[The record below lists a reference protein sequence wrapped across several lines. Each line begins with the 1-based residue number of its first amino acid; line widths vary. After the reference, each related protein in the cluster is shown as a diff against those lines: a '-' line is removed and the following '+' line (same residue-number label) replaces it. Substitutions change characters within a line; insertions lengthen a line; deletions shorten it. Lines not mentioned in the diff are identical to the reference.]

1 MPAARHKSYDKETMF
16 TDKRN
21 ILQLTALLSA
31 HGVGKVVLCPG
42 SRDIPIV
49 QTLLNSGHMDCYA
62 MTDERSAG
70 FFALGLALHEGVPV
84 AVCCTSGTALLNLHP
99 AVAEA
104 YYQQVPLVVISADR
118 PSAWIG
124 QMDGQ
129 TLPQPGVFGSLV
141 KRSVHLP
148 EIHTAEDEW
157 YCNRLVNEA
166 LLELTHHGMGPVHI
180 NVPVGEPFFQ
190 LPVHALPS
198 VRVIRRY
205 TSLEQLASDGESLSA
220 HFNRYERRMAVVGQT
235 APTVQAD
242 AAITD
247 LLSGQMVWI
256 AEQLGH
262 HAVPGA
268 PVEMIDR
275 LLASIDEA
283 EMEALRPQLLVTYGG
298 HVVSKR
304 LKQFLRKHPPVEHWH
319 VAADGA
325 VVDLYGCLTA
335 VIEMAPADFLAQLAS
350 LAAGSVTAYSQQWK
364 AMETALVPAVF
375 AYSEMQVVGSVLRA
389 LPVPCVLHL
398 ANSSVVRYAQM
409 FALSEGVEVLA
420 NRGTSGIEG
429 SMSTAVGYAA
439 VSDKLNFVLIG
450 DLSFFYDMNAL
461 WNDYCGNN
469 LRILVLNNG
478 GGEIFH
484 SLPGLEL
491 SAEARRY
498 VAGTHAA
505 TAKAWA
511 VDRGFDYVSVYD
523 EASLRVALPA
533 FTDSCRGHRPML
545 LEAFTDAEM
554 DANLLKKYYQNL
566 KL

>member
-1 MPAARHKSYDKETMF
+1 MF

-21 ILQLTALLSA
+21 ILQLAALLRA

-148 EIHTAEDEW
+148 EVHTAEDEW
-157 YCNRLVNEA
+157 YCNRLANEA

-180 NVPVGEPFFQ
+180 NVPVSEPFFQ
-190 LPVHALPS
+190 LPVHALPT
-198 VRVIRRY
+198 VRVIHRY
-205 TSLEQLASDGESLSA
+205 TDLGQLAPDGASLSA
-220 HFNRYERRMAVVGQT
+220 HFNRYHRRMAVVGQT

-242 AAITD
+242 AAVAGR
-247 LLSGQMVWI
+247 LSGQMVWI
-256 AEQLGH
+256 AEQLGR
-262 HAVPGA
+262 HAVPGKSVA
-268 PVEMIDR
+268 MIDR
-275 LLASIDEA
+275 LLASVDEA
-283 EMEALRPQLLVTYGG
+283 EMEALRPQLLITYGG

-350 LAAGSVTAYSQQWK
+350 LSEGNIAAYSRQWEVK
-364 AMETALVPAVF
+364 EAALAPAVF
-375 AYSEMQVVGSVLRA
+375 AYSEMQVVGKVLQA
-389 LPVPCVLHL
+389 LPVPSVLHL

-409 FALSEGVEVLA
+409 FDLPEGVEVLA

-429 SMSTAVGYAA
+429 SLSTAVGYAA
-439 VSDKLNFVLIG
+439 VSEKLNFVFIG

-461 WNDYCGNN
+461 WNGYCGNN

-491 SAEARRY
+491 SPEARRY

-511 VDRGFDYVSVYD
+511 VDRGFDYVPVYD
-523 EASLRVALPA
+523 EATLLAALPA
-533 FTDSCRGHRPML
+533 FADSRCGQRPML

>member
-1 MPAARHKSYDKETMF
+1 MPAASHKTYHIVTMF

-21 ILQLTALLSA
+21 ILQLAALLGA

-49 QTLLNSGHMDCYA
+49 QTLLHSGHMSCYA

-70 FFALGLALHEGVPV
+70 FFALGLALHDGTPV

-148 EIHTAEDEW
+148 EVHTAEDEW

-180 NVPVGEPFFQ
+180 NVPVSEPFFQ

-198 VRVIRRY
+198 VRVIHRY
-205 TSLEQLASDGESLSA
+205 TDLERLASDGESLSA

-242 AAITD
+242 AAIAD

-256 AEQLGH
+256 AEQLGR
-262 HAVPGA
+262 HAVPGT
-268 PVEMIDR
+268 PVAMIDR
-275 LLASIDEA
+275 LLASMDEA
-283 EMEALRPQLLVTYGG
+283 EMETLRPQLLITYGG

-350 LAAGSVTAYSQQWK
+350 LTAGSVTAYSQQWK
-364 AMETALVPAVF
+364 AMEAALVPAVF

-389 LPVPCVLHL
+389 LPVPSVLHL

-409 FALSEGVEVLA
+409 FSLPEGVEVLA

-429 SMSTAVGYAA
+429 SLSTAVGYAA
-439 VSDKLNFVLIG
+439 VSDQLNFVLIG

-491 SAEARRY
+491 SPESRRY
-498 VAGTHAA
+498 VTGTHAA

-511 VDRGFDYVSVYD
+511 VDRGFDYVPVYD
-523 EASLRVALPA
+523 EASLRAALPA
-533 FTDSCRGHRPML
+533 FTGSCRGHRPIL

-554 DANLLKKYYQNL
+554 DAGLLKKYYQNL
-566 KL
+566 K

>member
-1 MPAARHKSYDKETMF
+1 MF